1 MKEYD
6 IDKIMKEYDAFVE
19 IVRQISMSAEEQIQK
34 LKGTVVTDEIA
45 TDFSEIGVP
54 YARNLLVYGWIS
66 QEQFDL
72 VQDIDE
78 KLNQMTQK
86 KELWNNDA
94 LLSSIEWE
102 NCRKKGKNLLGT
114 LEI

>member
-19 IVRQISMSAEEQIQK
+19 IVRQISMGAEEQIQK

-45 TDFSEIGVP
+45 TDFTEIGVP
-54 YARNLLVYGWIS
+54 YSRNLLVYGWIS

-78 KLNQMTQK
+78 KLNKMTQK

-102 NCRKKGKNLLGT
+102 NCRKKGKNLLRT

>member
-1 MKEYD
+1 MK
-6 IDKIMKEYDAFVE
+6 
-19 IVRQISMSAEEQIQK
+19 Q
-34 LKGTVVTDEIA
+34 
-45 TDFSEIGVP
+45 FS
-54 YARNLLVYGWIS
+54 
-66 QEQFDL
+66 L
-72 VQDIDE
+72 VQDIEE

-102 NCRKKGKNLLGT
+102 NCRKKGKDLLGT

>member
-1 MKEYD
+1 MIEGN
-6 IDKIMKEYDAFVE
+6 IDEIMQKYNIFVE
-19 IVRQISMSAEEQIQK
+19 VVRQISMSPKEQIDK

-45 TDFSEIGVP
+45 NDFSEIGMP
-54 YARNLLVYGWIS
+54 YALDLLLCGWIT
-66 QEQFDL
+66 QEQFEL
-72 VQDIDE
+72 AQGIEE
-78 KLNQMTQK
+78 KLEQMTQK

-102 NCRKKGKNLLGT
+102 NCRKKGKDLLGT

>member
-6 IDKIMKEYDAFVE
+6 IDKIMQEYDAFVE
-19 IVRQISMSAEEQIQK
+19 IVRQISVSAEEQIQK

-45 TDFSEIGVP
+45 TDF
-54 YARNLLVYGWIS
+54 LVYGWIT
-66 QEQFDL
+66 QEQFSL
-72 VQDIDE
+72 VQDIEE

-102 NCRKKGKNLLGT
+102 NCRKKGKDLLGT

>member
-1 MKEYD
+1 MQYYHLAWYRMK
-6 IDKIMKEYDAFVE
+6 
-19 IVRQISMSAEEQIQK
+19 SH
-34 LKGTVVTDEIA
+34 KGTVVTDEIA
-45 TDFSEIGVP
+45 IDFSEIGIP
-54 YARNLLVYGWIS
+54 YERDLSLCSWIT
-66 QEQFDL
+66 QEQFSL
-72 VQDIDE
+72 VQDIEE

-102 NCRKKGKNLLGT
+102 NCRKKGKDLLGT